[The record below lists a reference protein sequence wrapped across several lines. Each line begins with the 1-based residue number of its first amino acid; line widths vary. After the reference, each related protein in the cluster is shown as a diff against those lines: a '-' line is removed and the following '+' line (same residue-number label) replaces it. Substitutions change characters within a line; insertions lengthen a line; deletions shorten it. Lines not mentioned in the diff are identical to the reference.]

1 MAWAGGR
8 GASRVNRL
16 DRLDNPGLRVA
27 HDFLAFA
34 ASPDPAHLGQQSF
47 SISDAVELEVDH
59 DVVRILH
66 RSEHLITTNARPFA
80 SAGSLSKA
88 RFQPV
93 KSGTACSIR
102 RIGILASSMT
112 TAKREK

>member
-1 MAWAGGR
+1 MAWARCR
-8 GASRVNRL
+8 GASRFNRL

-47 SISDAVELEVDH
+47 SISNAVELEVDH

-80 SAGSLSKA
+80 VGRIAVESLLPA
-88 RFQPV
+88 REVRDGMFNPQNWH
-93 KSGTACSIR
+93 SCLLNDE
-102 RIGILASSMT
+102 IG
-112 TAKREK
+112 R

>member
-16 DRLDNPGLRVA
+16 DRVDNPGLRVA

-59 DVVRILH
+59 DVVRILD

-80 SAGSLSKA
+80 VRRVAVEGSLPTGEVRDGMFNPQNWHSCLLNDD
-88 RFQPV
+88 
-93 KSGTACSIR
+93 G
-102 RIGILASSMT
+102 
-112 TAKREK
+112 